1 MELAP
6 VPRRRPW
13 SWGARTAFAVLVA
26 APVLLLVL
34 VPAAFGLDR
43 YVTAAPAGDV
53 ARGSVVLARAVPL
66 GDLED
71 GDVVTV
77 SRAGTAGLVTGSVV
91 GAGGAG
97 IEVRA
102 GEDGV
107 PIGDRTTVDRL
118 VLAVPLVGYPFLGAS
133 TPRCWR
139 WWRCWAGCRCAWCC
153 SGSPGGSRCAATPR
167 ARTRGRRTGPGRAD

>member
-13 SWGARTAFAVLVA
+13 SWGARTAFAVLVVS
-26 APVLLLVL
+26 PVFLLVL

-43 YVTAAPAGDV
+43 YVTAAAAGDV
-53 ARGSVVLARAVPL
+53 ARGSVVLARDVPI
-66 GDLED
+66 GDLRD

-77 SRAGTAGLVTGSVV
+77 ARAGTTGLVTGSVA

-97 IEVRA
+97 VEVRA
-102 GEDGV
+102 GGDDV

-118 VLAVPLVGYPFLGAS
+118 VLAVPLVGYPFLGGVY
-133 TPRCWR
+133 TPLVALVALLGGLSLCIVLLRESWR
-139 WWRCWAGCRCAWCC
+139 DPVRSHDPRPRTPHWAGQ
-153 SGSPGGSRCAATPR
+153 G
-167 ARTRGRRTGPGRAD
+167 

>member
-13 SWGARTAFAVLVA
+13 SWGARTAFAVLVVS
-26 APVLLLVL
+26 PVLLLVL

-53 ARGSVVLARAVPL
+53 PRGSVVLARDVPL
-66 GDLED
+66 GDLAD

-77 SRAGTAGLVTGSVV
+77 ARAGGAGLVTGSVV

-102 GEDGV
+102 GEGDV

-118 VLAVPLVGYPFLGAS
+118 VLAVPLVGYPFLGGVY
-133 TPRCWR
+133 TPALAVVVLLGGLSLCVVLLRDSWR
-139 WWRCWAGCRCAWCC
+139 EPVCSRDPGPRTPHWAGQ
-153 SGSPGGSRCAATPR
+153 G
-167 ARTRGRRTGPGRAD
+167 

>member
-118 VLAVPLVGYPFLGAS
+118 VLAVPLVGYPFLGGVY
-133 TPRCWR
+133 TPVLALVALLGGLSLCVVLLRESWR
-139 WWRCWAGCRCAWCC
+139 EPVRSHTPGPHPRTPHWAGQ
-153 SGSPGGSRCAATPR
+153 G
-167 ARTRGRRTGPGRAD
+167 